1 MAQLLKGAP
10 AAAAICAGLSARS
23 ESLQARG
30 ITPTLA
36 ILRVGERPDD
46 ISYET
51 AAVKRCEK
59 TGVAV
64 KRFLDRKS
72 VV

>member
-46 ISYET
+46 IS
-51 AAVKRCEK
+51 
-59 TGVAV
+59 
-64 KRFLDRKS
+64 
-72 VV
+72 